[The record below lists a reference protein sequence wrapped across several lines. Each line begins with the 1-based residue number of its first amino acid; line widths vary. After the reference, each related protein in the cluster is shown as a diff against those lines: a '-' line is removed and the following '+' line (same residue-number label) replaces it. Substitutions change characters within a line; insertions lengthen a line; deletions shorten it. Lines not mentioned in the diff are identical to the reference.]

1 MNMKRRIF
9 GLPLAIC
16 IAGGLL
22 PVSTMPVA
30 AAAGPT
36 VTIGGKEFIT
46 DSSGIMAYRY
56 NNDAYDDYTFD
67 IYGKFDGEWKQTT
80 YDSSGYYTYIKI
92 ADSSKFVQAV
102 SSVDNG
108 YTISDTGLNVGID
121 FAFTNSGKTLQ
132 ICYTVANTSNETVTF
147 SLGTGSDVQIG
158 ADDAAGISLFDNHGG
173 FKMVSAKSRDQSSNG
188 EYA

>member
-1 MNMKRRIF
+1 MDLQYSYIIPWHLIRQFPQCQDHISDDKACLLYTSRRIF
-9 GLPLAIC
+9 GLLLAIC

-30 AAAGPT
+30 AAADPT

-67 IYGKFDGEWKQTT
+67 IYGKFGGEWKQTT

-108 YTISDTGLNVGID
+108 YTISDTGLNVC
-121 FAFTNSGKTLQ
+121 LL
-132 ICYTVANTSNETVTF
+132 YTSTVSLNNETNLFIVHL
-147 SLGTGSDVQIG
+147 SLLPLTSF
-158 ADDAAGISLFDNHGG
+158 LTP
-173 FKMVSAKSRDQSSNG
+173 
-188 EYA
+188 